1 MRIISAPLAAGV
13 IGSGIYYPIKTD
25 FKVWLNFAAA
35 IEQGGDAR
43 DYMRA
48 VRMCYE
54 GKIPPDPAEAFTLL
68 CDFFA
73 GGGKKHAP
81 RSGERIFSFAADEE
95 LIFASFMSQYGINLF
110 EAHMHWWHF
119 LALLRALAPETP
131 LMRAA
136 HVRSV
141 KLSDIKDSALRR
153 RISEQKR
160 IWALDDEKTAEVADV
175 IAAAFS
181 AGAGGDM
188 NG

>member
-1 MRIISAPLAAGV
+1 
-13 IGSGIYYPIKTD
+13 
-25 FKVWLNFAAA
+25 
-35 IEQGGDAR
+35 
-43 DYMRA
+43 
-48 VRMCYE
+48 
-54 GKIPPDPAEAFTLL
+54 
-68 CDFFA
+68 
-73 GGGKKHAP
+73 
-81 RSGERIFSFAADEE
+81 
-95 LIFASFMSQYGINLF
+95 
-110 EAHMHWWHF
+110 MHWWHF

-160 IWALDDEKTAEVADV
+160 IWALGDEKTAEVADV